1 MHIIVISGRSGSGKS
16 SALDLLEDEGFTCID
31 NLPVSLLPA
40 LFQQLRKRDNANEA
54 KIAIGIDARNI
65 DGDFSS
71 IPTLLESTKQSSDEF
86 TILYLDTSIDVL
98 IKRFSETRRKHPLS
112 NTDTGLREAIMEE
125 DSILAPLAALA
136 DVTIDTTH
144 LSLHELR
151 STVKARVIK
160 SSRGMAIMITSFG
173 FKFGV
178 PVDADLIFDVRC
190 LPNPYWQAELRG
202 KSGREK
208 EVQEFLQAQQP
219 VQEMQHDIFTFVNK
233 WIPSFQGNNRS
244 YLTVAIGCT
253 GGMHRSVFLAETISQ
268 QLTQKMSNIQVRH
281 RELDKQKN
289 NSGGVKH

>member
-40 LFQQLRKRDNANEA
+40 LFQQLRKRDNANKA

-65 DGDFSS
+65 DGDFAS

-112 NTDTGLREAIMEE
+112 NTDTGLREAITEE

-151 STVKARVIK
+151 STVKARVMK

-202 KSGREK
+202 KSGLEK
-208 EVQEFLQAQQP
+208 EVQAFLQVQEP
-219 VQEMQHDIFTFVNK
+219 VQEMQHDIFTFVDK

-253 GGMHRSVFLAETISQ
+253 GGMHRSVFLAENISR
-268 QLTQKMSNIQVRH
+268 QLTLKMSNIQVRH

-289 NSGGVKH
+289 NNGGVKH

>member
-1 MHIIVISGRSGSGKS
+1 M
-16 SALDLLEDEGFTCID
+16 
-31 NLPVSLLPA
+31 NSL
-40 LFQQLRKRDNANEA
+40 
-54 KIAIGIDARNI
+54 
-65 DGDFSS
+65 S
-71 IPTLLESTKQSSDEF
+71 
-86 TILYLDTSIDVL
+86 LYLDTSIDVL

-112 NTDTGLREAIMEE
+112 NTDTGLREAITEE

-151 STVKARVIK
+151 STVKARVMK

-202 KSGREK
+202 KSGLEK
-208 EVQEFLQAQQP
+208 EVQAFLQVQEP
-219 VQEMQHDIFTFVNK
+219 VQEMQHDIFTFVDK

-253 GGMHRSVFLAETISQ
+253 GGMHRSVFLAENISR
-268 QLTQKMSNIQVRH
+268 QLTLKMSNIQVRH

-289 NSGGVKH
+289 NNGGVKH

>member
-65 DGDFSS
+65 DDDFAS

-112 NTDTGLREAIMEE
+112 NIDTGLREAITEE

-151 STVKARVIK
+151 STVKARVMTSGK
-160 SSRGMAIMITSFG
+160 GMAIMITSFG

-202 KSGREK
+202 KSGLEK
-208 EVQEFLQAQQP
+208 EVQAFLQAQKP
-219 VQEMQHDIFTFVNK
+219 VQEMQHDIFTFVDK
-233 WIPSFQGNNRS
+233 WVPSFQDNNRS

-253 GGMHRSVFLAETISQ
+253 GGMHRSVFLAENISQ
-268 QLTQKMSNIQVRH
+268 QLTLKMPNIQVRH

>member
-40 LFQQLRKRDNANEA
+40 LFQQLRQRDNANET

-65 DGDFSS
+65 DGDFAS
-71 IPTLLESTKQSSDEF
+71 IPTLLESTKQSSDKF

-112 NTDTGLREAIMEE
+112 NIDTGLREAITEE

-151 STVKARVIK
+151 STVKARVMT

-208 EVQEFLQAQQP
+208 EVQEFLQAQEP
-219 VQEMQHDIFTFVNK
+219 VREMQHDIFTFVDK
-233 WIPSFQGNNRS
+233 WIPSFQDNNRS

-253 GGMHRSVFLAETISQ
+253 GGMHRSVFLAEHISR

-289 NSGGVKH
+289 NSVGVKH

>member
-40 LFQQLRKRDNANEA
+40 LFQQLRQRDNANEA

-65 DGDFSS
+65 DGDFAS
-71 IPTLLESTKQSSDEF
+71 IPTLLESTKQSSDKF

-112 NTDTGLREAIMEE
+112 NIDTGLREAITEE

-151 STVKARVIK
+151 STVKARVMT
-160 SSRGMAIMITSFG
+160 SSKGMAIMITSFG

-219 VQEMQHDIFTFVNK
+219 VQEMQHDIFTFVDK
-233 WIPSFQGNNRS
+233 WIPSFQDNNRS

-253 GGMHRSVFLAETISQ
+253 GGMHRSVFLAENISR
-268 QLTQKMSNIQVRH
+268 QLTQKMPNIQVRH

-289 NSGGVKH
+289 NSVGVKH